1 MKPGS
6 THTPF
11 RSEISIFA
19 CHVFVRI
26 IDVSLKFKN
35 FTFYSLKTKYI
46 EIILENKLLFFYP
59 NKLLSIFKGIFVI

>member
-26 IDVSLKFKN
+26 IDVSLKFKISH
-35 FTFYSLKTKYI
+35 FIPLKLNI
-46 EIILENKLLFFYP
+46 
-59 NKLLSIFKGIFVI
+59 